1 MLFNAVI
8 TEWFFSRH
16 IFFMMSDFIKQL
28 HLMIP
33 LKIHAAD
40 LNRQYF
46 HNKKYHLENY
56 EHMSWNGHSA
66 FED

>member
-1 MLFNAVI
+1 
-8 TEWFFSRH
+8 
-16 IFFMMSDFIKQL
+16 
-28 HLMIP
+28 MIP